1 MSTPLVVDLDGT
13 LTPSDML
20 VESFFNLLASTP
32 TTALS
37 APVWLVRGG
46 KAGLKQQLAKRSE
59 LDVSHL
65 PFNQSL
71 LDWLKEEKATGRT
84 LVLATASDRKLAEQI
99 NQRLDCLFDDILAS
113 DGTLNLAGER
123 KADALVTRYGEG
135 KFDYAGNAAPD
146 LKVWKHAH
154 RAIVVN
160 PARGLKTKAEAI
172 CTVERT
178 FDERP
183 HPLKTWAQALRL
195 HQWVKNI
202 LLFIPL
208 LTAQQL
214 DSSTAIIQT
223 IIAFLAFSF
232 CASSVY
238 LLNDL
243 LDLPHD
249 RQHHRKRN
257 RPIPSGALPPIQ
269 AVLTIPALLLLSGL
283 LLLALPSMFALA
295 LASYYAL
302 TLAYSL
308 VLKRILMIDVLSLAG
323 LYTMRI
329 IAGSYAIALV
339 PSFWL
344 LAFSMFIFLSLA
356 LVKRYS
362 ELMTLRQQ
370 NTNKSTSGRDYH
382 VGDIELLAS
391 LGGSAGYTAVLVMA
405 LYINSD
411 TVAQAYSHPMR
422 LWLLCPALLFW
433 ISRVWIL
440 AHRGRMHDDPIVF
453 ALRDRTSLLL
463 AALMAITLMMAT

>member
-1 MSTPLVVDLDGT
+1 MSAPLVVDLDGT

-20 VESFFNLLASTP
+20 VESFFNLLAETP
-32 TTALS
+32 TTALA
-37 APVWLVRGG
+37 APLWLAREG
-46 KAGLKQQLAKRSE
+46 KAGLKRQLAERSR
-59 LDVSHL
+59 LDISHL

-71 LDWLKEEKATGRT
+71 LEWLQAEKASGRP

-99 NQRLDCLFDDILAS
+99 NQRLDSLFDDILAS
-113 DGTLNLAGER
+113 DGNTNLAGEK
-123 KADALVTRYGEG
+123 KAQALISRYGEG
-135 KFDYAGNAAPD
+135 NFDYAGNAAPD
-146 LKVWKHAH
+146 LKVWKYAN

-160 PARGLKTKAEAI
+160 PSPGLKARAEQV
-172 CTVERT
+172 CTVEKT
-178 FDERP
+178 FDERVS
-183 HPLKTWAQALRL
+183 PLKTWAHALRL
-195 HQWVKNI
+195 HQWIKNI
-202 LLFIPL
+202 LLFVPL

-214 DSSTAIIQT
+214 TNSDLLLQA
-223 IIAFLAFSF
+223 IIAFFAFGC

-249 RQHHRKRN
+249 RRHHRKRK
-257 RPIPSGALPPIQ
+257 RPIPSGALNPIHAML
-269 AVLTIPALLLLSGL
+269 AVPLLLIISGL
-283 LLLALPSMFALA
+283 LVLTLPLLFGVSLLA
-295 LASYYAL
+295 YYLL

-308 VLKRILMIDVLSLAG
+308 VLKRMLMIDVLSLAG

-356 LVKRYS
+356 LVKRYT

-370 NTNKSTSGRDYH
+370 NDDQTIAGRSYH
-382 VGDIELLAS
+382 TGDIELLAS

-405 LYINSD
+405 LYINSE

-422 LWLLCPALLFW
+422 LWLLCPIMLFW
-433 ISRVWIL
+433 ISRIWIL

-453 ALRDRTSLLL
+453 AIRDRTSLVLG
-463 AALMAITLMMAT
+463 ALMAITLTVAI

>member
-1 MSTPLVVDLDGT
+1 MSLPLVVDLDGT

-20 VESFFNLLASTP
+20 IESFFDLLASTP
-32 TTALS
+32 ATALS
-37 APVWLVRGG
+37 APAWLIRGG
-46 KAGLKQQLAKRSE
+46 KAGLKQQLAQRSD
-59 LDVSHL
+59 LDISHL

-71 LDWLKEEKATGRT
+71 LNWLKEEKASGRT
-84 LVLATASDRKLAEQI
+84 LVLATASDHKLAEQI
-99 NQRLDCLFDDILAS
+99 NLRLKNLFDEIIAS
-113 DGTLNLAGER
+113 DGSVNLAGQN
-123 KADALVTRYGEG
+123 KAEALIKRYGEKG
-135 KFDYAGNAAPD
+135 FDYAGNAAPD
-146 LKVWKHAH
+146 LKVWKYAS

-160 PARGLKTKAEAI
+160 PEPGLKAKAEAI

-183 HPLKTWAQALRL
+183 HPLKVWAQALRL

-208 LTAQQL
+208 LTAHQL
-214 DSSTAIIQT
+214 DSSVAIMQVF
-223 IIAFLAFSF
+223 IAFLAFSL

-243 LDLPHD
+243 LDMPHD
-249 RQHHRKRN
+249 RQHHRKCN
-257 RPIPSGALPPIQ
+257 RPIPSGALPPTQ
-269 AVLTIPALLLLSGL
+269 ALLAIPILLLLSSL
-283 LLLALPSMFALA
+283 LVLALPSMFAVA
-295 LASYYAL
+295 LAGYYVL

-308 VLKRILMIDVLSLAG
+308 VLKRMLMIDVLSLAG

-344 LAFSMFIFLSLA
+344 LAFSMFVFLSLA
-356 LVKRYS
+356 LVKRYG

-370 NTNKSTSGRDYH
+370 EGNKSASGRSYH
-382 VGDIELLAS
+382 VDDIELLSS

-405 LYINSD
+405 LYINSE

-463 AALMAITLMMAT
+463 GALMAVTVIMAT